1 VDSVLAW
8 LQSLPPAA
16 LYLILGLVAATENFL
31 PPIPADVI
39 VAFGGFLA
47 ARAQRSPIP
56 TIIAVVIGNVG
67 GALAMFALG
76 RRFGADWI
84 RHHLRRVMGEG
95 AEHRV
100 QHLYNQYGLPALF
113 VSRFLPGVRA
123 VVPPL
128 AGAIRVPAG
137 GAIAVIATASAIW
150 YTALAIIAYRLGS
163 EWDRIVAAIK
173 RFETLAAVAAAV
185 IVALAIL
192 GWWLVRRRRRRERV

>member
-1 VDSVLAW
+1 MDSVLAW
-8 LQSLPPAA
+8 LESLPPAA
-16 LYLILGLVAATENFL
+16 LYLILGLVAATENFV

-39 VAFGGFLA
+39 VAFGSVLA
-47 ARAQRSPIP
+47 ARTQRSPIP
-56 TIIAVVIGNVG
+56 TIIAVVVGNVG

-84 RHHLRRVMGEG
+84 RGHLRRVMGES
-95 AEHRV
+95 AEQRV

-128 AGAIRVPAG
+128 AGAIRVPVG

-150 YTALAIIAYRLGS
+150 YAALAIIAYRLGS
-163 EWDRIVAAIK
+163 EWDRIIGAVK
-173 RFETLAAVAAAV
+173 RFETVAGL
-185 IVALAIL
+185 VAGVLVVLAIAA
-192 GWWLVRRRRRRERV
+192 WWLVRRRRRERA

>member
-1 VDSVLAW
+1 MDSVLAW
-8 LQSLPPAA
+8 LESLPPAA

-39 VAFGGFLA
+39 VAFGSFLA
-47 ARAQRSPIP
+47 ARTQRSLIP

-76 RRFGADWI
+76 RRYGADWI
-84 RHHLRRVMGEG
+84 RRHLRRVMGES
-95 AEHRV
+95 AEQRV

-128 AGAIRVPAG
+128 AGAMRVPIG
-137 GAIAVIATASAIW
+137 GAIVVIATASTIW
-150 YTALAIIAYRLGS
+150 YSALAIIAYRLGS
-163 EWDRIVAAIK
+163 QWDRILGAIK
-173 RFETLAAVAAAV
+173 RFETMAAVVAAI
-185 IVALAIL
+185 IVGLAIFV
-192 GWWLVRRRRRRERV
+192 WWLVRRRQRS